1 MTHFLTRACLE
12 QRKEDKG
19 DDDIS
24 TGRRQFIA
32 ASLAAAS
39 VSMPLSAAMAAP
51 QSAPLF
57 PEGRIRSEF
66 LSYSDPVEH
75 QRQSYRV
82 LRNMHDDADVLL
94 WYHFQMYAVVDGGRP
109 EAVVRWEGIEFS
121 HHRKLAPSVY
131 RVSGHNLSFP
141 RDLKTG
147 MWTDKAR
154 NPITDE
160 IVTVPPMALTED
172 PGYVYT
178 PEGVIPLDSP
188 DAAPRIR
195 HEQFLVEGDLIKIE
209 QVRQPPASW
218 PAMFIETST
227 NWSPL
232 TMFENDEIP
241 DLPMGTAG
249 GYIFPWPKWMNMGD
263 RKGHMF
269 ATWSGR
275 KLQSIDNLPTEF
287 IQRARGSRPDLL
299 EVDMSKFSEPLPEPL
314 ATRYGLGSG

>member
-1 MTHFLTRACLE
+1 MSHFLTRACHDE
-12 QRKEDKG
+12 NKADEVHAEEP
-19 DDDIS
+19 
-24 TGRRQFIA
+24 TGRRKFIA
-32 ASLAAAS
+32 GSLAAAS
-39 VSMPLSAAMAAP
+39 VSIPFSGAIAARP
-51 QSAPLF
+51 SAPLF

-66 LSYSDPVEH
+66 LKYADPVEH
-75 QRQSYRV
+75 QRQSYRI
-82 LRNMHDDADVLL
+82 LRNLHDEADVLL
-94 WYHFQMYAVVDGGRP
+94 WYHFQMFTVVEGGRP

-141 RDLKTG
+141 RDLQTG
-147 MWTDKAR
+147 KWIDTTR
-154 NPITDE
+154 NPITGE
-160 IVTVPPMALTED
+160 TVAVPPMALTED
-172 PGYVYT
+172 PGYIYT

-188 DAAPRIR
+188 EAPPRIR
-195 HEQFLVEGDLIKIE
+195 HEQFLVEGDLVKVE

-218 PAMFIETST
+218 PAMFVETST

-232 TMFENDEIP
+232 ALFEDDDIL

-275 KLQSIDNLPTEF
+275 KLQSIDNLPAEF

-299 EVDMSKFSEPLPEPL
+299 EVDLSKFAEPLPGSL
-314 ATRYGLGSG
+314 ATRYGSGKA